1 MPNVLLPQLLP
12 NIHFQAKQCR
22 RLFSASVISKTP
34 ERFGTAKGESGWTWD
49 GKDRVGMGG
58 KDVGKSNN
66 FMIFIIHFRLK
77 FSIYLK
83 ITGVGT
89 EVKPDLGKDKTYK
102 APEFF
107 GYDNYSFYDIEVG
120 VVDEGKRCPQPE
132 SGLTEYW

>member
-1 MPNVLLPQLLP
+1 MGAILDILNKRKKTFSKKSTIMASVTRLIQVVKP
-12 NIHFQAKQCR
+12 QAKQCQ

-34 ERFGTAKGESGWTWD
+34 ER
-49 GKDRVGMGG
+49 
-58 KDVGKSNN
+58 
-66 FMIFIIHFRLK
+66 
-77 FSIYLK
+77 
-83 ITGVGT
+83 VGT

>member
-1 MPNVLLPQLLP
+1 MASVTRLFQVVKLKP
-12 NIHFQAKQCR
+12 QAKQCQ

-34 ERFGTAKGESGWTWD
+34 ERFGTAESPNNTGSGWTWTAN

-58 KDVGKSNN
+58 KDAG
-66 FMIFIIHFRLK
+66 L
-77 FSIYLK
+77 
-83 ITGVGT
+83 GT
-89 EVKPDLGKDKTYK
+89 EAKTELGKDKTYK

-120 VVDEGKRCPQPE
+120 VVGEGKRCPQPD